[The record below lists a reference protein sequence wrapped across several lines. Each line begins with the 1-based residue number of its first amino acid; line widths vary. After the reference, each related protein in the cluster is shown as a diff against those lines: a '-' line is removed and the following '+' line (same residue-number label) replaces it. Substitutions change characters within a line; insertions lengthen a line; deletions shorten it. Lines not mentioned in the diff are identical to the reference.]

1 MAILKNGSF
10 NDKIC
15 LLLPP
20 HGIVLA
26 IEGSIMRKIRKPGR
40 IAIALVTIA
49 TAFVPVTAFGQSSPE
64 ARSSANPSY
73 HLKQLSVATAGIP
86 LEEFKTKTEAIRS
99 CLDAN
104 KLAKELDADVKTD
117 RFVPSWDLSDDLRD
131 ALRDVP
137 TGHAT
142 EVFSNDPSVM
152 RVLVICHRL

>member
-1 MAILKNGSF
+1 MAILRKGSF
-10 NDKIC
+10 DDKIC
-15 LLLPP
+15 PLLPH
-20 HGIVLA
+20 HGKVSA
-26 IEGSIMRKIRKPGR
+26 IERIIMRKICKPGR
-40 IAIALVTIA
+40 ITSALVSIA
-49 TAFVPVTAFGQSSPE
+49 TAFVPVTASAQSSPE
-64 ARSSANPSY
+64 ARSSAVPSY
-73 HLKQLSVATAGIP
+73 HLKQLSVETAEIS
-86 LEEFKTKTEAIRS
+86 LDEFKAKTEAIRS

>member
-1 MAILKNGSF
+1 
-10 NDKIC
+10 
-15 LLLPP
+15 
-20 HGIVLA
+20 
-26 IEGSIMRKIRKPGR
+26 MRKIRKPGR
-40 IAIALVTIA
+40 LTSALVTIA
-49 TAFVPVTAFGQSSPE
+49 AAFAPFTASGQSSPE
-64 ARSSANPSY
+64 ARSSTNPSY
-73 HLKQLSVATAGIP
+73 HLKQLSVATAEIP
-86 LEEFKTKTEAIRS
+86 LEEFKAKTEAIRS

>member
-10 NDKIC
+10 NDKIY

-26 IEGSIMRKIRKPGR
+26 IEGSIMRKICKPGR
-40 IAIALVTIA
+40 IASALVTIA
-49 TAFVPVTAFGQSSPE
+49 VAFVPVTAFGQSSPE

-86 LEEFKTKTEAIRS
+86 LEEFKAKTETIRS

>member
-1 MAILKNGSF
+1 
-10 NDKIC
+10 
-15 LLLPP
+15 
-20 HGIVLA
+20 
-26 IEGSIMRKIRKPGR
+26 MRKIGKK
-40 IAIALVTIA
+40 ACLTSALVTIA
-49 TAFVPVTAFGQSSPE
+49 AAFAPVTASGQSIPE
-64 ARSSANPSY
+64 ARSSAKPSY
-73 HLKQLSVATAGIP
+73 HLKQLSVATAEIP
-86 LEEFKTKTEAIRS
+86 LEEFKAKTEAIRS

-137 TGHAT
+137 TGHST